1 MTEPGTD
8 GRAGKQ
14 YSVAEVVGDIADLA
28 RIARKIAAKG
38 RSAYDSGGEGEILR
52 KAARQVVTD
61 LATAVSRLDENV
73 KDSHPEVPWRDIQDT
88 RNYIAHAYD
97 HVNDDI
103 IWAAIDGEI
112 ADVESALAE
121 YLPADVTEGPDS

>member
-1 MTEPGTD
+1 MSARSGRGGTQ
-8 GRAGKQ
+8 KK
-14 YSVAEVVGDIADLA
+14 YSAAEVAADIAELA
-28 RIARKIAAKG
+28 RIADKIAAKG
-38 RSAYDSGGEGEILR
+38 RQEFESDHEGEILR

-61 LATAVSRLDENV
+61 LATAVGRLDQEV
-73 KDSHPEVPWRDIQDT
+73 KDAHPDVPWRDILDT

-112 ADVESALAE
+112 ADVAAALAE
-121 YLPADVTEGPDS
+121 YLPAEGSDGAR